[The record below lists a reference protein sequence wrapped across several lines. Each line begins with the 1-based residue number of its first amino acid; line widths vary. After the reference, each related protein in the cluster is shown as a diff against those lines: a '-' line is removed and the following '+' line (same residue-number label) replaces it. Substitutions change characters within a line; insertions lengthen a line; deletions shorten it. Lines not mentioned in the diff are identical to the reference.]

1 MFDRI
6 DVTKQ
11 GVVNWDKFAS
21 HMLLEF
27 YEKDDKV
34 KSTQVPHWT
43 ELKVLATYV
52 FLVEFSLAGRFLIA
66 IYKFYLHH
74 ISIKLKVIKPLFASY
89 FIYNTIIKYNTITV

>member
-1 MFDRI
+1 MTKLCPLQDCSTLFEYLFTQFGQMFDRI

-43 ELKVLATYV
+43 ELKVLST
-52 FLVEFSLAGRFLIA
+52 
-66 IYKFYLHH
+66 
-74 ISIKLKVIKPLFASY
+74 
-89 FIYNTIIKYNTITV
+89 

>member
-1 MFDRI
+1 MCYLLCNLDVYLQFGQMFDRI

-34 KSTQVPHWT
+34 KSTQLPHWT
-43 ELKVLATYV
+43 ELKVLSTSV
-52 FLVEFSLAGRFLIA
+52 TFF
-66 IYKFYLHH
+66 
-74 ISIKLKVIKPLFASY
+74 
-89 FIYNTIIKYNTITV
+89 FIFIFTL